1 MNGLSTQVGAIQL
14 LKEAKF
20 RPTATTVVRLEKRY
34 NLVLNGNFEGGE
46 MDASSGS
53 IFIRAYV
60 ASTLEPR
67 ILKFTETRSE
77 AQYELDIYNYMG
89 FASPDVAMDH
99 RVVPMMLLAVDRTYG
114 KCGVAM
120 PAFISSI
127 SKVNL
132 DRSRCPHL
140 EKAILKCVGDI
151 LIAFRSIHEKEIY
164 HNDVKPQ
171 NILIDATG
179 KCFLADFGSAFC
191 PGVSRDGREVYFSDY
206 YHPTDIASAVTP
218 SSVEF
223 DKLLLIVTA
232 IDVLGYLTRDHEGL
246 FSMISLWENIK
257 DVQDKELKEILM
269 SLWPAERN
277 KLG

>member
-1 MNGLSTQVGAIQL
+1 MNGLSTQVGATQL
-14 LKEAKF
+14 LHEAKL
-20 RPTATTVVRLEKRY
+20 RPATTTVARLEKKY

-67 ILKFTETRSE
+67 ILKFTETRAE
-77 AQYELDIYNYMG
+77 ARYELDIYNFMG
-89 FASPDVAMDH
+89 FESPVVAMDH
-99 RVVPMMLLAVDRTYG
+99 RVVPMMLLAEDRTDG

-132 DRSRCPHL
+132 DRIPCPHL
-140 EKAILKCVGDI
+140 EKAVLKCVKDI
-151 LIAFRSIHEKEIY
+151 VIAFESIHQKEIY

-191 PGVSRDGREVYFSDY
+191 PKVSRDGREVYFSDY
-206 YHPTDIASAVTP
+206 YHPADIASAARP

-232 IDVLGYLTRDHEGL
+232 IDVLGYLTRGHEGL
-246 FSMISLWENIK
+246 FSMISLWRNISC
-257 DVQDKELKEILM
+257 VQDKELKDTLKG
-269 SLWPAERN
+269 LWPVEIN
-277 KLG
+277 EL